1 MQIYA
6 TNFVFKNQI
15 KKKGYDIKFEVFNFE
30 PLVQKSRYSQK
41 AAITQSIRSAGIKNK
56 PFVFI
61 DF

>member
-1 MQIYA
+1 M
-6 TNFVFKNQI
+6 FKNQI

-56 PFVFI
+56 SIVFI